1 MAHASQFNPVSRSRP
16 HAAYTLRLRFK
27 PVQIQAVAWTIR
39 QKSVSG
45 PARCEIYLITLSFRS
60 DAADA
65 KLQTEAVRLL
75 QVTALPPHAVVVQ
88 PEFQSILIAA
98 SGPEATAGSAA
109 GPAPLAPRSGVAAD
123 DDDDVDRVSPRTLKQ
138 AADRLAQFTS
148 DQPAGEAG
156 PRNEFSDVYNEV
168 GPDNV
173 GGMGAEPSCTATLFA
188 LKKQGQHVSGV
199 PGHKTCTDTS
209 GPSDI
214 DAPLSETVPAAH
226 QGEVAK
232 QMPDS
237 AAPKDT
243 SDTIAQNLNY
253 TTAESTYHTAAQEPI
268 RTAAGEPSHKGN
280 GQQGLYVAVD
290 QMECDPHKVVAV
302 RPGQHNQMLLGLSN
316 DVDCAVVAFSSSSRL
331 VLEARHLH
339 SIPAFTY
346 VAAGKVHKKFTL
358 LGHSKSLISAVI
370 VEGNRFSYVYK
381 HTSGRQCTG
390 DSQIIDMGLADR
402 APFVLGAALHWQDGQ
417 DRLLVLEPDRL
428 LVVNIMVA

>member
-1 MAHASQFNPVSRSRP
+1 MISINTLHKLSAMLDGETGCGVQCIDARSYLSP
-16 HAAYTLRLRFK
+16 HTSARHRMQTPRNVTQDCTLRERK
-27 PVQIQAVAWTIR
+27 HVEM
-39 QKSVSG
+39 S
-45 PARCEIYLITLSFRS
+45 
-60 DAADA
+60 
-65 KLQTEAVRLL
+65 
-75 QVTALPPHAVVVQ
+75 
-88 PEFQSILIAA
+88 
-98 SGPEATAGSAA
+98 
-109 GPAPLAPRSGVAAD
+109 
-123 DDDDVDRVSPRTLKQ
+123 
-138 AADRLAQFTS
+138 
-148 DQPAGEAG
+148 AGEAG

-346 VAAGKVHKKFTL
+346 VAAGQLQEHMSTHIQLPV
-358 LGHSKSLISAVI
+358 
-370 VEGNRFSYVYK
+370 
-381 HTSGRQCTG
+381 
-390 DSQIIDMGLADR
+390 
-402 APFVLGAALHWQDGQ
+402 AL
-417 DRLLVLEPDRL
+417 
-428 LVVNIMVA
+428 NIL